1 VEYVVLLGLWVPVL
15 TRAIGAF
22 ELPSSIET
30 PWTLVLFAFALFIAL
45 RKSESAGFQAGV
57 FSLIA
62 CVLLSSAFGLLFSR
76 GVLWNGLEVL
86 YGQLGAYTAL
96 LMLHILP
103 WRPRDAG
110 KSPVATVYIG
120 LLLLLDVLFVLK
132 AREQGMLLSISSI
145 PGIILVTNRM
155 MDNRPAIS
163 SSSDAKAET

>member
-1 VEYVVLLGLWVPVL
+1 MEYVALIGLWIPVL
-15 TRAIGAF
+15 TRAIGEL
-22 ELPSSIET
+22 ELPSGIET
-30 PWTLVLFAFALFIAL
+30 PWTFVLFAFALFIAL
-45 RKSESAGFQAGV
+45 RKGESAAFHAGV

-62 CVLLSSAFGLLFSR
+62 CVLLSSVFSLLSSR
-76 GVLWNGLEVL
+76 GARWTGLEIL

-110 KSPVATVYIG
+110 KSPVATVYIA
-120 LLLLLDVLFVLK
+120 LLLMLDVLFVLK
-132 AREQGMLLSISSI
+132 AREHGMLLSISSI

-155 MDNRPAIS
+155 MDSRPALS